1 MAKMTEREFLNLVIN
16 GNINEDVKA
25 YATEGIAKLDAKNEK
40 RKNTPTKEQL
50 ANEGL
55 KSNIL
60 ELLANSPMVASEVGA
75 SLGVSTQ
82 KASALCTLLVKEGK
96 VAVADLKVKNKGTV
110 KQYSLVEGESSPSPF
125 CPKDE
130 HMFAAPGRNVH
141 SLFTI

>member
-1 MAKMTEREFLNLVIN
+1 MYVNERRKTQQTKKGNKIMANVKMTEREFLNLVIN

-82 KASALCTLLVKEGK
+82 KASALCQLLVKEGK
-96 VAVADLKVKNKGTV
+96 LSVADIKVKNKGAV
-110 KQYSLVEGESSPSPF
+110 KSYSLVEGE
-125 CPKDE
+125 
-130 HMFAAPGRNVH
+130 
-141 SLFTI
+141 